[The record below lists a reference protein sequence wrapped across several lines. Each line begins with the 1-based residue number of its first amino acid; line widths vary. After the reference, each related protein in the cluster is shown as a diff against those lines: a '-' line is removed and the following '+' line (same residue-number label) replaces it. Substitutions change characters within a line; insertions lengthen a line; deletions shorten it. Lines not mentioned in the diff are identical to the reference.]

1 MKLRKSSQ
9 IMYLLELSQGL
20 GLIFSFEFYYRTVS
34 YLKFRIK
41 PKWIVPTTVVFGSL
55 YTSIVYF
62 YPEWKIFEIKSFFE
76 ILLYMELYRNGRG
89 YIFALNRS
97 PGLIAPGLA
106 RSYYSFL
113 ENTCND
119 LRDKY
124 FS

>member
-1 MKLRKSSQ
+1 
-9 IMYLLELSQGL
+9 MYLLVELSQAL

-34 YLKFRIK
+34 YLKFRIR
-41 PKWIVPTTVVFGSL
+41 PKWIVPTTFAFGSL
-55 YTSIVYF
+55 YTSIIYF

-76 ILLYMELYRNGRG
+76 ILICMELYRNGRG